1 MPATDTVG
9 IMYSNYGN
17 KHYLYVIYSAA
28 ILTCM
33 YRSEQRRLYI
43 EDLEIV
49 EQTKGARIQ
58 KLNKEG

>member
-9 IMYSNYGN
+9 IMYSNYG
-17 KHYLYVIYSAA
+17 KHYSYVIYSSAA

>member
-1 MPATDTVG
+1 MSY
-9 IMYSNYGN
+9 I
-17 KHYLYVIYSAA
+17 LSAA

-43 EDLEIV
+43 EDLEIA

-58 KLNKEG
+58 LIKKVSIEISRPFDSF